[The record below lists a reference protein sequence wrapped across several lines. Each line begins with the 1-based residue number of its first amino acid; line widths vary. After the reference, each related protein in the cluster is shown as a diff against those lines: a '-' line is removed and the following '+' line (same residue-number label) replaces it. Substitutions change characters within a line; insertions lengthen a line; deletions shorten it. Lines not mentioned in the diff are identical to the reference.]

1 MITTARVTIRNSI
14 LQQHIEWQVN
24 KSSSRFHEKRKSYL
38 RAEGEKRWHHISPP
52 ALAHLHVTIFF
63 YVVGI
68 SVCKKTALLSSLN
81 SNSLVLSVYF
91 VSLDAWLRGILI
103 FSSWLGCTKWDV
115 QIEIHQRPLF
125 VSQTFRAAGCNW
137 LLSDRFWVQFRRDSN
152 MIRSYYIPARIDHYN
167 ISAKY

>member
-1 MITTARVTIRNSI
+1 MAGKQKFISLPRKEEKLFTCWRGKEMTSYISAGVG
-14 LQQHIEWQVN
+14 
-24 KSSSRFHEKRKSYL
+24 SSPCYH
-38 RAEGEKRWHHISPP
+38 
-52 ALAHLHVTIFF
+52 FF

-81 SNSLVLSVYF
+81 SNSLVLFVYF

-115 QIEIHQRPLF
+115 QIEIYQRPLF
-125 VSQTFRAAGCNW
+125 VSQTFRAAGWGNW